1 MNWKCQNQSRKKAE
15 VDDENGDIRTLDNNL
30 VGLAQSLGA
39 GQIICLQ
46 STLRSDYLSS
56 LPGAE
61 EFSGLGC
68 RRDIHEKT
76 VIAAAILMIKLFIWT
91 VENPALK
98 INICEDCSGAAPAL
112 NIHS

>member
-15 VDDENGDIRTLDNNL
+15 VDDENEDIRTLDNNL

-68 RRDIHEKT
+68 RPRYPR
-76 VIAAAILMIKLFIWT
+76 
-91 VENPALK
+91 ENS
-98 INICEDCSGAAPAL
+98 DRCSNPDDHPGQTLHMDSGQPSFENKDL
-112 NIHS
+112 CNNMET

>member
-1 MNWKCQNQSRKKAE
+1 MNWKCQNQRRKKAE

-68 RRDIHEKT
+68 RPRYPR
-76 VIAAAILMIKLFIWT
+76 
-91 VENPALK
+91 ENS
-98 INICEDCSGAAPAL
+98 DRCSNPDDQTLHMDSGQPSFENKDL
-112 NIHS
+112 CNNMET

>member
-1 MNWKCQNQSRKKAE
+1 M
-15 VDDENGDIRTLDNNL
+15 DDENEDIRTLDNNL

-61 EFSGLGC
+61 EFSTRGLAW
-68 RRDIHEKT
+68 IAEET
-76 VIAAAILMIKLFIWT
+76 VIIFKNHLELT
-91 VENPALK
+91 
-98 INICEDCSGAAPAL
+98 
-112 NIHS
+112 

>member
-68 RRDIHEKT
+68 RPRYPRENSDRCS
-76 VIAAAILMIKLFIWT
+76 KLFIWT

-98 INICEDCSGAAPAL
+98 IMCNNMER
-112 NIHS
+112 